1 MKNESENKN
10 QGCCPS
16 VHAKIFEIIIIIGFI
31 LSIILLIVNLILS
44 LWCFKCS
51 YPLFIIEIGLLALN
65 VFSFI
70 LSIILRIW
78 RSNGSV
84 LNQNFSSSKNVAI
97 VNLVLVIIN
106 IFASIAEEVL
116 FDFVIYFIS
125 FFIDDEIFYY
135 YYIDLESLIQGLY
148 EILVSEYHNNGL
160 RDEINSL
167 QEMWGKIY
175 IIKQKRNKIK
185 KIMNKNFENKLFS
198 FLDNIEGCDKRNKKR
213 KNNIKILKIFPWIA
227 INFNIFIQVLMF
239 IFIII
244 IITRINLK
252 SNFGFPQSDDNQSV
266 QNRMIDNLGDRKK
279 KSRKKSTQTADLV
292 SNAES
297 VKRQLKDKKKKKR
310 RKKSSLK

>member
-1 MKNESENKN
+1 MKNENKNKN

-148 EILVSEYHNNGL
+148 EILVSEYRYDGL
-160 RDEINSL
+160 RDKIDSL

-198 FLDNIEGCDKRNKKR
+198 FLDNIEGYDKRNKKR

-244 IITRINLK
+244 IITRIKLK
-252 SNFGFPQSDDNQSV
+252 SDFGFPQSDDNQSV